1 MYKTHVKTKL
11 ESTTPNNKGSKSIH
25 VGCNELTS
33 NTHVQTNDMSIVM
46 NTCNGDKIG
55 KSFMLH

>member
-1 MYKTHVKTKL
+1 MKTKL

-33 NTHVQTNDMSIVM
+33 NTHCSNYGSIVM
-46 NTCNGDKIG
+46 NTCNGDKIR